1 MVLVLTWVVVWVV
14 LLEIIQQVGYPTAST
29 IQPGIVAL
37 LMVLGVHA
45 GTA

>member
-1 MVLVLTWVVVWVV
+1 MVLILGGMLVLGVLLVVVK
-14 LLEIIQQVGYPTAST
+14 EVGHPTPRP

-45 GTA
+45 SRV